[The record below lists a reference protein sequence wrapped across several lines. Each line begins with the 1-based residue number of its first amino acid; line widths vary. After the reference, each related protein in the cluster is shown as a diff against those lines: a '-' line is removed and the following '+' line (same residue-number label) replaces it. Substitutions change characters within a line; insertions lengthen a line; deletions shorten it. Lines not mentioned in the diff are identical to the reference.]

1 MEEAERGRK
10 RERDIKRE
18 KEREREGGGRVE
30 GAIKP
35 ACPPC
40 SFATFIV
47 AFLICMQRDLDGAPV
62 GLSVVSA
69 DSVVRENTHTFTHP
83 AKHKQTHTNHHTPSC
98 QSQRNSTLAQR
109 WSNPTQ
115 TLPKPAGLNPK

>member
-1 MEEAERGRK
+1 MEEGERGRK
-10 RERDIKRE
+10 RGRERDIKGG
-18 KEREREGGGRVE
+18 KEREKGGGE

-47 AFLICMQRDLDGAPV
+47 AFLICMQRDLDSAPV

-69 DSVVRENTHTFTHP
+69 DSVVRKNTHTHTHRHP
-83 AKHKQTHTNHHTPSC
+83 HPHCPHS
-98 QSQRNSTLAQR
+98 SSSSVGELRS
-109 WSNPTQ
+109 
-115 TLPKPAGLNPK
+115 